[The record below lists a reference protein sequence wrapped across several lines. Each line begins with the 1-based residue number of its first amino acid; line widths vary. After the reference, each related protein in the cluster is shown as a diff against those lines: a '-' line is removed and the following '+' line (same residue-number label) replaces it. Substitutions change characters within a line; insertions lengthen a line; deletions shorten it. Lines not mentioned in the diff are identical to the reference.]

1 MTTVTLVQIA
11 GRKLAMAFVSAFRTN
26 ESVGPAE
33 FDQGLPAL
41 CPGSVLSK
49 KIAQTQSF
57 LKLHFVFRHDTSSML
72 SKGYIFIVPCKLCLF
87 KWVIRYKYSLLGK
100 INPMLNIASSIKIV
114 FLQDV

>member
-49 KIAQTQSF
+49 KIAQTHSF

-87 KWVIRYKYSLLGK
+87 KWVIRKIIVYLVLG
-100 INPMLNIASSIKIV
+100 NIFRSSRASADMRSI
-114 FLQDV
+114 

>member
-87 KWVIRYKYSLLGK
+87 KWVIRYGFAPVQ
-100 INPMLNIASSIKIV
+100 NHCSS
-114 FLQDV
+114 

>member
-1 MTTVTLVQIA
+1 MMTTVTLVQIA
-11 GRKLAMAFVSAFRTN
+11 GRKLAMSFVSAFRTN

-87 KWVIRYKYSLLGK
+87 KWVIKLTNNIYKMQFW
-100 INPMLNIASSIKIV
+100 I
-114 FLQDV
+114 